1 MSEFRQAVLQAKRQ
15 SRLRRLLWSAGSLL
29 VVLIVVSL
37 LIIAKASR
45 IEVLPTSISDQ
56 AEVSAVSG
64 LAWVINHHLY
74 SLTAKAEIEARAAG
88 YKAQTRTIANQDFGK
103 VIQLVLEPLPARLL
117 LTSPIKD
124 NQTRWSNN
132 GSMIAVADTLE
143 QQLEPGDYQIEIS
156 HPYYQTETL
165 NLALKPGEVMEK
177 TPNLSPLQG
186 ELEIN
191 SSPEGAAVSI
201 DGETQ
206 GQTPLTLSL
215 VGGAYKVEVSKA
227 GFDPSTEQLELTQAE
242 PRLSRLYRLAAKSAG
257 VTVNLQP
264 AGGTLTLNGINV
276 NPQGKIRL
284 RAGQESVLRYQKP
297 GYFSQSQ
304 TLTLEAEE
312 TRHLDF
318 SLKQEMGTLEVTAS
332 KAAEVFINGKKVGDT
347 PFETR
352 LIAIPHQ
359 IEIRAP
365 GYRTIRQTVTPKAS
379 NTATVHAVMVPEA
392 EARLAAAP
400 PVYKTKAGG
409 EMVLFKPSGS
419 IKMGAPRGE
428 PGQRAN
434 EFIRTVAMT
443 RPFYAGR
450 HEVTNAA
457 YAQFDKAHS
466 GQPQLPATG
475 VSWVEAVQYAN
486 WLSREEGLQPVYQ
499 FSGNSLTGVNPHADG
514 YRLLTEAEWEWLGRK
529 AGRGEQSRFVWGDS
543 QTIPKNAANIADV
556 SAKGSVPVYVPRY
569 DDAHAGVAPVMS
581 MQRELSGLFD
591 MGGNVSEWT
600 HDAYTL
606 IPQTTSTAQPH
617 VLDTSL
623 TTSRVIKGAN
633 WRSGSLT
640 ELRASYR
647 DGKSEGSE
655 TLGFRLGRF
664 VYGGDDNVTR

>member
-1 MSEFRQAVLQAKRQ
+1 MSEFKQAILEAKQ
-15 SRLRRLLWSAGSLL
+15 KSRRRRLLWSVGSMLAIL
-29 VVLIVVSL
+29 FVFSL

-45 IEVLPTSISDQ
+45 IEVLPQEIGEQ
-56 AEVSAVSG
+56 AEVSAISG
-64 LAWVINHHLY
+64 LAFVIDNHLY
-74 SLTAKAEIEARAAG
+74 SLTSKAEIEAIATG
-88 YKAQTRTIANQDFGK
+88 YKPRTRTIANQDFGK

-117 LTSPIKD
+117 LSSPVKD
-124 NQTRWSNN
+124 NQTRWSIN

-143 QQLEPGDYQIEIS
+143 QQLEPGDYQVEIS
-156 HPYYQTETL
+156 HPYYQPQTL
-165 NLALKPGEVMEK
+165 NLTLNPGEVIEQ
-177 TPNLSPLQG
+177 TPSLSPLQG
-186 ELEIN
+186 ELAI
-191 SSPEGAAVSI
+191 SSIPADASVSI
-201 DGETQ
+201 NGETQ
-206 GQTPLTLSL
+206 GQTPLIVSL
-215 VGGAYKVEVSKA
+215 VGGEYQVEVEKA
-227 GFDPSTEQLELTQAE
+227 GFDPSSEQLEISQSE
-242 PRLSRLYRLAAKSAG
+242 PNPSREYRLAAKSAG
-257 VTVNLQP
+257 VTVSLDP
-264 AGGTLTLNGINV
+264 ASGTLTLNGINV

-284 RAGQESVLRYQKP
+284 KAGQESVLRYQKP

-332 KAAEVFINGKKVGDT
+332 KAAEVFINGKKAGDT

-379 NTATVHAVMVPEA
+379 ATATVHAVMVPEA

-400 PVYKTKAGG
+400 PIYKTKAGG

-457 YAQFDKAHS
+457 YAQFDKAHN

-475 VSWVEAVQYAN
+475 VSWVEAAQYAN

-499 FSGNSLTGVNPHADG
+499 FSGGSLTGVNPRADG
-514 YRLLTEAEWEWLGRK
+514 YRLLTEAEWEWLARK
-529 AGRGEQSRFVWGDS
+529 AGRAQQSRFVWGDS

-556 SAKGSVPVYVPRY
+556 SAKGSVTVYVPRY
-569 DDAHAGVAPVMS
+569 DDAYAGMAPVMS

-606 IPQTTSTAQPH
+606 IPPTTSTAQAH
-617 VLDTSL
+617 ELDTSL
-623 TTSRVIKGAN
+623 IASRVIKGAN

-647 DGKSEGSE
+647 DGKSEGAE

>member
-1 MSEFRQAVLQAKRQ
+1 MLAILFVF
-15 SRLRRLLWSAGSLL
+15 
-29 VVLIVVSL
+29 SL

-45 IEVLPTSISDQ
+45 IEVMPQAISKQ
-56 AEVSAVSG
+56 AEVSAISG
-64 LAWVINHHLY
+64 LAFVIDHHLY
-74 SLTAKAEIEARAAG
+74 SLTSKAEIEAIATG
-88 YKAQTRTIANQDFGK
+88 YKPRTRTIANQDFGK

-117 LTSPIKD
+117 LSSPVKD
-124 NQTRWSNN
+124 NQTRWSIN

-143 QQLEPGDYQIEIS
+143 QQLEPGDYQVEIS
-156 HPYYQTETL
+156 HPYYQPQTL
-165 NLALKPGEVMEK
+165 NLTLKPGEVIEQ
-177 TPNLSPLQG
+177 TPSLSPLEG
-186 ELEIN
+186 ELAI
-191 SSPEGAAVSI
+191 SSIPADASVSI
-201 DGETQ
+201 NGETQ
-206 GQTPLTLSL
+206 GQTPLMVSL
-215 VGGAYKVEVSKA
+215 VGGEYQVEVEKA
-227 GFDPSTEQLELTQAE
+227 GFDPSSEQLEISQSE
-242 PRLSRLYRLAAKSAG
+242 PNPSREYRLAAKSAG
-257 VTVNLQP
+257 VTVSLDP
-264 AGGTLTLNGINV
+264 AGGMLTLNGINV

-284 RAGQESVLRYQKP
+284 KAGQESVLRYQKP

-332 KAAEVFINGKKVGDT
+332 KAAEVFINGKKAGDT

-365 GYRTIRQTVTPKAS
+365 GYRTVKQTVTPKAS
-379 NTATVHAVMVPEA
+379 ATATVHAVMVPEA

-400 PVYKTKAGG
+400 PIYKTKAGG

-457 YAQFDKAHS
+457 YARFDNAHS
-466 GQPQLPATG
+466 GPPKLPATG
-475 VSWVEAVQYAN
+475 VSWVEAAQYAN

-499 FSGNSLTGVNPHADG
+499 FSGGSLTGVNSSADG
-514 YRLLTEAEWEWLGRK
+514 YRLLTEAEWEWLARK
-529 AGRGEQSRFVWGDS
+529 AGRAQQSRFVWGDS

-556 SAKGSVPVYVPRY
+556 SAKGSVTVYVPRY
-569 DDAHAGVAPVMS
+569 DDAYAGMAPVMS

-606 IPQTTSTAQPH
+606 IPPTTSTAQAH
-617 VLDTSL
+617 ELDTSL
-623 TTSRVIKGAN
+623 IASRVIKGAN

-647 DGKSEGSE
+647 DGKSEGAQ